1 MGGSNCSRQ
10 EIISETP
17 CRDVLHCGIY
27 TVYMV
32 IDRMA
37 LNI

>member
-1 MGGSNCSRQ
+1 MGGGNCSRQ
-10 EIISETP
+10 EISETP
-17 CRDVLHCGIY
+17 CRDVLHSGIY